1 MKKNGK
7 ANKNTSMDTLK
18 EICEEESTVIM
29 LNELGFAL
37 DRYKYAFFNGDVSAE
52 NHASV
57 IARVKRKTNEA
68 VHLLDEEF
76 ISVLQQRFRRS
87 SEIYRKSMQH

>member
-1 MKKNGK
+1 MNKKGN
-7 ANKNTSMDTLK
+7 ADKNTSMVTLK
-18 EICEEESTVIM
+18 EICEEECRATM

-37 DRYKYAFFNGDVSAE
+37 DRYKYAFFNGDVSEE

-57 IARVKRKTNEA
+57 IARVKRKINEA

-76 ISVLQQRFRRS
+76 ISALEQRFRRS

>member
-37 DRYKYAFFNGDVSAE
+37 DRYKYAFFNGDVSA
-52 NHASV
+52 
-57 IARVKRKTNEA
+57 
-68 VHLLDEEF
+68 
-76 ISVLQQRFRRS
+76 
-87 SEIYRKSMQH
+87 

>member
-1 MKKNGK
+1 MNKKGN
-7 ANKNTSMDTLK
+7 ADKNTSMDTLK
-18 EICEEESTVIM
+18 EIREEESIATM

-37 DRYKYAFFNGDVSAE
+37 NRYKYAFFNGDVSEE

-57 IARVKRKTNEA
+57 IARVKRKINTA
-68 VHLLDEEF
+68 VHVLDGEF
-76 ISVLQQRFRRS
+76 ISAVEHRVRRS